1 MADIYTITLSDGVT
15 TFTVYPLESN
25 GPGNISIPRQVQV
38 ANLVPAVSASFE
50 LVGDLTYRFLAGFA
64 FTVENSG
71 SGSPVVGNNGTYT
84 VSIGGSSYSS
94 GSNRTTI
101 PVVEFGQVNA
111 TESQLGQIKYSIP
124 SAEEA
129 TSILIPGRG
138 YINYGH
144 AMLESS
150 VHILENFAN
159 SSAPANPLTGQLW
172 YNTTDETIN
181 KWTGAAWS
189 ADTTL
194 GTGALIFNDP
204 ENPNAVGS
212 PAQADVT
219 MSGSDTTYPD
229 AGVALR
235 NLIDPAAADSIFRVL
250 SATGSERLRVEHDGH
265 VATTNSFK
273 QTGTTLDNE
282 FSNDVQFAN
291 AKGIKAVGGADL
303 RTDATGVTWEL
314 KGNNVAAATLIV
326 KDVAGTSD
334 LLTVDAND
342 NVQVLNSLLV
352 DTNTLYVDATI
363 NSVGMGIAPV
373 TGTRLTLPQ
382 ENDAATPTLAF
393 GDGDTGFYESADDTL
408 SISVAGAPKFHFQS
422 NALIS
427 DTANG
432 AFLRN
437 NNATSTV
444 PTLGPNRVD
453 QDTGIG
459 SNAADEL
466 SLIAGAVEGIR
477 VTTTGV
483 IVNHPVDMSTNKIT
497 NVVDPAD
504 PQDAAT
510 KQYVDDSAAI
520 PYDLQVGIGDGGSP
534 LTTVDY
540 TTSFSFTLPAG
551 SPATTA
557 TVMVFING
565 IKQVE
570 GATKSYTITAPN
582 TVTFNVGQTPA
593 INDDVEFYGFG

>member
-1 MADIYTITLSDGVT
+1 MSDIYTITLSDGTT

-25 GPGNISIPRQVQV
+25 GPGNVSIPRQVQV
-38 ANLVPAVSASFE
+38 ANVGASFE
-50 LVGDLTYRFLAGFA
+50 LVGDLTYRFVPGFT

-84 VSIGGSSYSS
+84 VAVGDSSYSS

-101 PVVEFGQVNA
+101 PVDEGFQITISGA
-111 TESQLGQIKYSIP
+111 QLGQIKYSIP

-144 AMLESS
+144 AMVESS
-150 VHILENFAN
+150 VHMLENFAHT
-159 SSAPANPLTGQLW
+159 SAPANPLTGQLW
-172 YNTTDETIN
+172 FNTTDNTLN

-189 ADTTL
+189 ANTAL
-194 GTGALIFNDP
+194 GNAALIFNDP

-212 PAQADVT
+212 PAALADVT

-229 AGVALR
+229 VGVALR
-235 NLIDPAAADSIFRVL
+235 NLIDPTAADSIFRVL

-273 QTGTTLDNE
+273 QTGTSVVNE
-282 FSNDVQFAN
+282 FSNDLQFAN
-291 AKGIKAVGGADL
+291 AKGVTAIGGADL

-326 KDVAGTSD
+326 KDVAGTSN
-334 LLTVDAND
+334 LLTVDVND
-342 NVQVLNSLLV
+342 NVQILNNLIV
-352 DTNTLYVDATI
+352 DTDTLYVDAANNT
-363 NSVGMGIAPV
+363 VGIGIVPV

-382 ENDAATPTLAF
+382 ENDAVTPTFAF

-437 NNATSTV
+437 NNTTSTV
-444 PTLGPNRVD
+444 PTLGPNRGD

-459 SNAADEL
+459 SNTADEL

-477 VTTTGV
+477 ITTTGV
-483 IVNHPVDMSTNKIT
+483 TVSHPVNMSTNKIT

-510 KQYVDDSAAI
+510 KQYVDSSTAA
-520 PYDLQVGIGDGGSP
+520 PDYDLQVGTGDGGSP
-534 LTTVDY
+534 LTTVNY
-540 TTSFSFTLPAG
+540 TTSFTFTVPAG
-551 SPATTA
+551 SPAITA
-557 TVMVFING
+557 TVMVFVNG

-570 GATKSYTITAPN
+570 GATKAYTLTAPT
-582 TVTFNVGQTPA
+582 TVTFNVGQAPA
-593 INDDVEFYGFG
+593 TNDDVEFYDFG